1 MNEQQQPKRNTTC
14 LDAGQLIAWRD
25 GALPLRETDE
35 ITAHL
40 AGCARCAAEE
50 RALTRDRHQVF
61 DLLSRLDPAPNT
73 HAEPAIALTRFQERL
88 AAQNTASLLQHS
100 DGDIHPGALPP
111 SISERED
118 TLLTPMR
125 PSISRHHLAQA
136 LVAALVIAA
145 LLGTIL
151 LLLRPSLPSTGG
163 HPRQAPTAPPIGPVG
178 TPVTVDAKAGGLEMT
193 MRITPGPYFLSEM
206 LAADL
211 SLTNHSPT
219 TFLLQ
224 GTWDNPGT
232 PRNDPCQ
239 APLKIVM
246 TGGGSPYDTKLQ
258 HDLAAFACNSSPETG
273 TFQLPA
279 AHAITVRQYIAITSS
294 GHLALTARAAFQ
306 KVALGQDGVVHVFPA
321 TGPLDGHWPTLH
333 VLVQTQVPSGRLL
346 SLQPQASQV
355 IVDAPPAARGQL
367 LYMSVY
373 ACDLGGGGGEQGGAD
388 RWIALPTM
396 TIQKPQCGFS
406 VSNGT
411 PTPGRFVRWAYVVG
425 APGYALASGTY
436 PSKSG

>member
-1 MNEQQQPKRNTTC
+1 MNEQQQPKRNNTC

-40 AGCARCAAEE
+40 AECARCAAEE

-61 DLLSRLDPAPNT
+61 NLLSRLDPAPNT
-73 HAEPAIALTRFQERL
+73 HAEPAIALTHFQERL
-88 AAQNTASLLQHS
+88 AAQNTASLLQYS
-100 DGDIHPGALPP
+100 DEDIYPGALPP
-111 SISERED
+111 SRSERED
-118 TLLTPMR
+118 ALLTPVR
-125 PSISRHHLAQA
+125 LPISRHHLAQA

-145 LLGTIL
+145 LLGTTL

-163 HPRQAPTAPPIGPVG
+163 HPKKVPSGGAIG
-178 TPVTVDAKAGGLEMT
+178 TPVTLRAQAAGLEIT

-206 LAADL
+206 LVADL

-246 TGGGSPYDTKLQ
+246 TGGESPYDTKLQ

-306 KVALGQDGVVHVFPA
+306 KVALGQDDVVHVFPA

-396 TIQKPQCGFS
+396 TIQKPQCAFS

-425 APGYALASGTY
+425 APGYTLASGTY
-436 PSKSG
+436 SSKSG